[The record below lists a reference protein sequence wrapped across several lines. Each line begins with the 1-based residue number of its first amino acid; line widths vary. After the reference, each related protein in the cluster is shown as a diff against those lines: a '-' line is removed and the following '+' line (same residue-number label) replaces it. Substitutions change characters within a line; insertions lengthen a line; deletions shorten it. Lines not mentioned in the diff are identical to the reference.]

1 MLVQTQPNQTEANQ
15 GPPAKLEAQ
24 SALLSQQLR
33 QALLALRRTQP

>member
-1 MLVQTQPNQTEANQ
+1 MSVGSQPDQAKTKQ
-15 GPPAKLEAQ
+15 WRTAKLEAQ